1 MKMFRS
7 KKIVLLMTLL
17 LLVPLIWNRK
27 MDTVYAATPSFAQ
40 SKVEIVGKG
49 ETKQLEIKNKVKDSK
64 YKWSSSNT
72 KVAKVSSKGV
82 VTSVSSGTA
91 TIKCVITYPTKKTKT
106 LSCKVTVTIPAT
118 DIKITNATEV
128 NGAHIMTLGETFTFN
143 TAITPTNSSDK
154 IFWSIGGGDKDCI
167 KINNNTQGNVTA
179 TKVGKVIL
187 VATAAK
193 TATQAAADSS
203 IINDAIIIEVKGPS
217 ATVRSAEMVSSNEIK
232 VVFDSPV
239 NPNTVIGLNNKLTSN
254 IEISQR
260 KDVKGVL
267 AKDPGNLTASLST
280 DGRTLTIKAAN
291 AMSGEYGI
299 HFTKGIL
306 TTTGVAIEE
315 YYKQI
320 SFIDTFPPTIVE
332 TTYDDTGMIATI
344 KFNEP
349 IDFTNFKA
357 SNATL
362 VASSGTGAADLT
374 TLSILNN
381 SLNYVIAEDKQSV
394 SINLSKI
401 SSSDYGKLFS
411 VIFSGIKDMSGN
423 SPASY
428 TLTVLLQVDTSV
440 RPQARVITVAR
451 TGYNT
456 ITATFDRAIQY
467 GGLISVN
474 NGGSINGVVD
484 TKDSKKVHYTLT
496 DGMAQMTGVQTITIG
511 YWSSYNAD
519 PKDNFARQMHTYY
532 VDFTGDR
539 TNPVLLKYEFDSATS
554 VLTLTYSE
562 PVTAKLTTGIFSA
575 RLLTST
581 DEIKPNTNI
590 NYTVI
595 SHSEGDNILK
605 LKMTNMTIIG
615 TYTFNLEHGFAED
628 SFKNQTLQSG
638 VSVSN
643 SSGSSAELPKPLL
656 ITQSATNLSEIF
668 IEFGNRLDV
677 ASAED
682 KNNYSIAGVTI
693 VKAEVIKN
701 TIDSGATVLLTVADG
716 AIDVTVPRPITI
728 QGIKGYNNSYTAMS
742 SYTVDIELKDNKR
755 PYFIEPLQF
764 DKTSKN
770 TILMRFNEDIQ
781 GSISV
786 KVSQMPTGGS
796 TSVAYEIPSTVTIAG
811 NVVYIGLGSM
821 PLNNSLLKVDIVSN
835 DLKDASGNSV
845 VPISP
850 IIYCSV
856 QY

>member
-7 KKIVLLMTLL
+7 KKFVLLMTLL

-27 MDTVYAATPSFAQ
+27 TDVVYAATPSFAQ
-40 SKVEIVGKG
+40 SKIEIVGTG

-64 YKWSSSNT
+64 YKWSSSN
-72 KVAKVSSKGV
+72 KAVAKVSSKGV
-82 VTSVSSGTA
+82 VTSVGSGTA
-91 TIKCVITYPTKKTKT
+91 TIKCVITYPNKKTKT

-118 DIKITNATEV
+118 DIKINNATEV
-128 NGAHIMTLGETFTFN
+128 NGAHIMTLGQTYTFN
-143 TAITPTNSSDK
+143 TTITPTNSSDK
-154 IFWSIGGGDKDCI
+154 VFWYIGGGDKECI
-167 KINNNTQGNVTA
+167 KINDNTKGSVTA

-187 VATAAK
+187 VASAAK
-193 TATQAAADSS
+193 TATQAAADAS

-217 ATVRSAEMVSSNEIK
+217 ATVRSAEMVNSNEIK

-267 AKDPGNLTASLST
+267 AKDPGNLTASLSA
-280 DGRTLTIKAAN
+280 DGQTLTIKSAN

-306 TTTGVAIEE
+306 TTSGVAIEE

-320 SFIDTFPPTIVE
+320 SFVDTFPPTIVE
-332 TTYDDTGMIATI
+332 TSYDDTGMIATI

-349 IDFTNFKA
+349 IDFSNFKA

-362 VASSGTGAADLT
+362 VATSGTSADLT

-381 SLNYVIAEDKQSV
+381 TLNYVIAEDKQSV

-401 SSSDYGKLFS
+401 SPSDYGKLFS

-423 SPASY
+423 APASY
-428 TLTVLLQVDTSV
+428 TLTVLLKVDTSV
-440 RPQARVITVAR
+440 KPQARVISVTR
-451 TGYNT
+451 SGYNT

-467 GGLISVN
+467 GGMISIN

-496 DGMAQMTGVQTITIG
+496 DSQAQMTGVQTVTIG

-519 PKDNFARQMHTYY
+519 PADNYARQMHTFY

-539 TNPVLLKYEFDSATS
+539 TNPVLLKYEYDPTTS

-562 PVTAKLTTGIFSA
+562 PVTAKLSTGIFSA

-590 NYTVI
+590 TYTVM
-595 SHSEGDNILK
+595 SHTEGDNILK

-615 TYTFNLEHGFAED
+615 TYTFNLEQGFAED
-628 SFKNQTLQSG
+628 SFKNPTLQSG
-638 VSVSN
+638 ISISN
-643 SSGSSAELPKPLL
+643 SSGSAAELPRPLL
-656 ITQSATNLSEIF
+656 ITQSATNLSEIYV
-668 IEFGNRLDV
+668 EFGNRLDV
-677 ASAED
+677 ASAENKD
-682 KNNYSIAGVTI
+682 NYSIAGVTI
-693 VKAEVIKN
+693 LKAEVIKN

-716 AIDVTVPRPITI
+716 SIEATVPRPITI
-728 QGIKGYNNSYTAMS
+728 KGIKGYNNSFTEMS
-742 SYTVDIELKDNKR
+742 SYTVEVELKDNKR
-755 PYFIEPLQF
+755 PYFIDPLQF
-764 DKTSKN
+764 DKNSRN
-770 TILMRFNEDIQ
+770 TVLMKFSEPIQ
-781 GSISV
+781 GNITV
-786 KVSQMPTGGS
+786 KVTQMPSSGS
-796 TSVAYEIPSTVTIAG
+796 NSIAYEIPNTVTISG
-811 NVVYIGLGSM
+811 NVVYIGLSST
-821 PLNNSLLKVDIVSN
+821 PLNNSLLKVEILTN
-835 DLKDASGNSV
+835 DLKDTSGNAV

-850 IIYCSV
+850 MLYCSV